1 LFYTVTETKTETIQ
15 EDKMRIYLAGG
26 LFNAGERLHNLY
38 LEKYLKALGYEVVL
52 PQREALNAFDGK
64 GFDVKAI
71 VKDCRNSSNDP
82 ENIFVGNA
90 DGPDSDSGT
99 CVEYGFA
106 ICSTGRAVVYRT
118 DFRTALDRE
127 LGINAM
133 LTCDGTEFVYE
144 PCFFTELDQVDLYY
158 KGLVNKIDEAIKKL
172 S

>member
-1 LFYTVTETKTETIQ
+1 MK
-15 EDKMRIYLAGG
+15 IYLAGA

-38 LEKYLKALGYEVVL
+38 LEKYLKALGYEVEL
-52 PQREALNAFDGK
+52 PQREALKAFDGK
-64 GFDVKAI
+64 IFDVKTI
-71 VKDCRNSSNDP
+71 VRACRNASSDP

-106 ICSTGRAVVYRT
+106 IASAGNAVIYRT

-133 LTCDGTEFVYE
+133 LTGEGTEFVYE
-144 PCFFTELDQVDLYY
+144 PCFFTELDQVDAYY
-158 KGLVNKIDEAIKKL
+158 AGLAARIDEAIKKIIL
-172 S
+172 VRRD